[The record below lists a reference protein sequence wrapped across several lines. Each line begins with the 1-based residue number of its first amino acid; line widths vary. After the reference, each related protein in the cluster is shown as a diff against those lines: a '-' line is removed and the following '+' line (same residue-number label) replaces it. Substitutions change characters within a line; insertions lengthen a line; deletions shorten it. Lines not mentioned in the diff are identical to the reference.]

1 LSSLIDRRIE
11 FTKINVY
18 DAELALTS
26 WAEIEPGAVQ
36 KPEEQAAGSRCG
48 QWGENY
54 LAREPRR
61 ITDGSSKARKK
72 SSARSAPQSFAR
84 RGNRIFELNA
94 VPGGKLENGL
104 CNLPLG
110 LTSSPPGASPPPEPV
125 AARRA
130 LSMILFADL
139 PSSELSTTLDRHFR
153 AQCECNS
160 D

>member
-1 LSSLIDRRIE
+1 M
-11 FTKINVY
+11 NVY
-18 DAELALTS
+18 DARVGHLTG
-26 WAEIEPGAVQ
+26 WAEIEPGAIQ
-36 KPEEQAAGSRCG
+36 KPEEQPGLDASGRWS
-48 QWGENY
+48 ENY
-54 LAREPRR
+54 LAREPRW

-110 LTSSPPGASPPPEPV
+110 LTWSPPGTSPLPELLV

-130 LSMILFADL
+130 LDDLVCRFAIVETFNDIR
-139 PSSELSTTLDRHFR
+139 PPLSR
-153 AQCECNS
+153 APMRVQL
-160 D
+160 